1 MKTLT
6 HYLSPLLLSLF
17 ILPLY
22 ANAEDVATTSTT
34 SIATSSVVLTKAQL
48 FTTCSQDA
56 IETRDT
62 KLAQARGSYNTAMN
76 ILLVERK
83 EQEKDAVAIE
93 DEKEKK
99 EAIKESVDNYKTQVK
114 TIQNTLTLSR
124 KTIWQNFENDTKAC
138 REILEKKDDEDNKNL
153 KRGMP
158 ANEVSK
164 KEAAEP
170 AAMMMEVRKEAVI
183 EQKSVKE
190 SFFESIKSLFSKE

>member
-6 HYLSPLLLSLF
+6 HYLSPLLLSFF

-22 ANAEDVATTSTT
+22 ANAEDVATTSTA

-99 EAIKESVDNYKTQVK
+99 EAIKESVDNYKAQVK

-164 KEAAEP
+164 KEVAEP
-170 AAMMMEVRKEAVI
+170 AAMMMEARKEVVI